1 MDDSLQLIEQELA
14 FLKEMRNDL
23 VFPPPCFVEMQAKF
37 LHYESR
43 TMLKVSFP
51 VTNNIVNPIGTM
63 QGGYI
68 SAAFDNVF
76 GPLSYLTAHSTCATI
91 DLQTH
96 FLRGIKSGDTLII
109 TAKVISRGSQLIHM
123 SGEAMN
129 VNGKLIATATSNV
142 MIFKL

>member
-1 MDDSLQLIEQELA
+1 MDDSIQLIEQELA
-14 FLKEMRNDL
+14 FINDMRADL
-23 VFPPPCFVEMQAKF
+23 IFPPPCFVEMQAKF
-37 LHYESR
+37 LYYESR

-76 GPLSYLTAHSTCATI
+76 GPLSYLAARSTCATI
-91 DLQTH
+91 DLHTH
-96 FLRGIKSGDTLII
+96 FLRGIKSGDTLTI
-109 TAKVISRGSQLIHM
+109 TAKVISRGSQILHM

-129 VNGKLIATATSNV
+129 ANGKLIATATSNV